1 MLEDAPAAVNALDV
15 ASAFRRTVAESG

>member
-1 MLEDAPAAVNALDV
+1 MLEDASAAVNALDV